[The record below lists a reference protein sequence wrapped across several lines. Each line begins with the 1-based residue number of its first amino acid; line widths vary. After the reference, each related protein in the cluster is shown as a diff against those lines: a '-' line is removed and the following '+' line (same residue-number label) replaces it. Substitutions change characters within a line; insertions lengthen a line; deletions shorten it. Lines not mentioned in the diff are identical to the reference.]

1 MSKLVL
7 PAIELF
13 SDYHEGDDFVERL
26 ERLSNGKVKGYELG
40 LAATRRYAFLIY
52 SGRKPG
58 KKREKQIMEDLDVK
72 LYWDE
77 DED

>member
-26 ERLSNGKVKGYELG
+26 GRLSDGKIKGYELG
-40 LAATRRYAFLIY
+40 LAFSRNYAFLIY

-58 KKREKQIMEDLDVK
+58 KKREEQIMADLDVE
-72 LYWDE
+72 LYWDNE
-77 DED
+77 E